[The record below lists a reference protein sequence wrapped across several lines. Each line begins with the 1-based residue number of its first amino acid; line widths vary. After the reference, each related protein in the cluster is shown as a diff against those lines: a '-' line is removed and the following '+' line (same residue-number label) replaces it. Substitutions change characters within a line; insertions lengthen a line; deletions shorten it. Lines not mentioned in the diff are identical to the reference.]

1 MEQKQIATVLAV
13 VFKTNHGAGQ
23 VGRDLHRNFLAIGGG
38 LKFAGHFFDDLAQFQ
53 TLELRSA
60 ASGLNGGKVEQVF
73 NRVRERTTILGAGFS
88 ALAAEPE
95 NVEPLTRLALAL
107 GL

>member
-1 MEQKQIATVLAV
+1 MSPSMSTRSSRARSSPSCQS
-13 VFKTNHGAGQ
+13 
-23 VGRDLHRNFLAIGGG
+23 RGG
-38 LKFAGHFFDDLAQFQ
+38 L
-53 TLELRSA
+53 TLDE
-60 ASGLNGGKVEQVF
+60 VEQVF
-73 NRVRERTTILGAGFS
+73 GRVRERTTILGAGFS